1 MGYKERVIY
10 ILKIIVLICII
21 VWLLYTDRER
31 YVEEYNAKIEALEQK
46 VDSLHGINDEL
57 TFKIDTLNT
66 QIKGLDKEISLKNSR
81 INNLKYEISTKVDAV
96 DSFNDDELER
106 FFTERYR
113 ELLDSIAKPIAKLVI
128 KDLITGD
135 GAKEELVL
143 TTDKINLLEQKIVL
157 KDSVINSLEL
167 QVNNFNAILS
177 TKTDQLAISQELSKK
192 LQTDLKKQK
201 LKTKLMGGVGLVAV
215 GAAIII
221 LK

>member
-106 FFTERYR
+106 FFTERYSSI
-113 ELLDSIAKPIAKLVI
+113 LDSIKKANS
-128 KDLITGD
+128 
-135 GAKEELVL
+135 
-143 TTDKINLLEQKIVL
+143 KISN
-157 KDSVINSLEL
+157 
-167 QVNNFNAILS
+167 
-177 TKTDQLAISQELSKK
+177 
-192 LQTDLKKQK
+192 
-201 LKTKLMGGVGLVAV
+201 
-215 GAAIII
+215 
-221 LK
+221 

>member
-66 QIKGLDKEISLKNSR
+66 QLNSLDKEIDIKNKR
-81 INNLKYEISTKVDAV
+81 ISNLRYEINTKINAV
-96 DSFNDDELER
+96 DDFNDDELER

-113 ELLDSIAKPIAKLVI
+113 YVDSIKK
-128 KDLITGD
+128 T
-135 GAKEELVL
+135 
-143 TTDKINLLEQKIVL
+143 
-157 KDSVINSLEL
+157 NSSSG
-167 QVNNFNAILS
+167 N
-177 TKTDQLAISQELSKK
+177 
-192 LQTDLKKQK
+192 
-201 LKTKLMGGVGLVAV
+201 
-215 GAAIII
+215 
-221 LK
+221 